1 MGAGLSFCLSCRH
14 FTSPL
19 GPQGACRIWQ
29 RTFSSAE
36 ASIHRC
42 SLWDLRRR
50 PAPVVPPEYDYKPE
64 A

>member
-36 ASIHRC
+36 ASIHHC
-42 SLWDLRRR
+42 SLWELRRR

-64 A
+64 T